1 LGSLLAKLYRTG
13 RESRYWKGAVKL
25 VQQLFVTLLVTYLL
39 LLLVETIWE
48 KSVSAYLNLNYWLIV
63 LIVVGVVAVLT
74 GPERR
79 EEEGRRLGRR
89 DIAIVIC
96 AGLTGAAIVWD
107 KTKEIGWLSYVIS
120 VISSGLIVLL
130 FMLVW
135 REKDEGE
142 DFQGH

>member
-1 LGSLLAKLYRTG
+1 MAKLYRTG

-79 EEEGRRLGRR
+79 EEGRRLGRR

-120 VISSGLIVLL
+120 VISGGLIVLL

-142 DFQGH
+142 G

>member
-1 LGSLLAKLYRTG
+1 M
-13 RESRYWKGAVKL
+13 KL

-96 AGLTGAAIVWD
+96 AGLTGAAIVWY

-120 VISSGLIVLL
+120 VISGGLIVLL

-135 REKDEGE
+135 REEGE
-142 DFQGH
+142 GEG